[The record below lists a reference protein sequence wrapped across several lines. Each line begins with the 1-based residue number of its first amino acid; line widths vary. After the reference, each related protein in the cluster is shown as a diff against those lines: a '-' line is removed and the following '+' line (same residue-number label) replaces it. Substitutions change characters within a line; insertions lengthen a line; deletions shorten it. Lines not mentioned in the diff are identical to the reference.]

1 VAVYTHISEAP
12 LRVFLSDYD
21 LGSLKAFKGI
31 AEGVENSNYLLETS
45 KGHFILTLFEKRV
58 HEQDLPYYL
67 NLKTH
72 LAAHGF
78 PCPTPIADKNGVVK
92 KSLAGRP
99 AVIVSFLNGYEV
111 EDITP
116 VHCEQVGQLLAQLHL
131 AGRDFDMTRANDLSV
146 NGWQDLARKC
156 AGKLNSEFPG
166 LEGLVGEE
174 LGALKALWP
183 QDLPTGAIH
192 ADLFPDNVFFLKDE
206 AVGAIDFY
214 FACTDAYA
222 YDIAITA
229 NAWCFNEEHKFEEA
243 RFKAL
248 ISGYNSTRKLEKR
261 EEQTLVIL
269 CRGAALRFLLTR
281 AHDWIFPQE
290 GAIVTPKNPLD
301 YEKRLQHWRNWGQN

>member
-1 VAVYTHISEAP
+1 
-12 LRVFLSDYD
+12 
-21 LGSLKAFKGI
+21 
-31 AEGVENSNYLLETS
+31 
-45 KGHFILTLFEKRV
+45 
-58 HEQDLPYYL
+58 
-67 NLKTH
+67 
-72 LAAHGF
+72 
-78 PCPTPIADKNGVVK
+78 
-92 KSLAGRP
+92 
-99 AVIVSFLNGYEV
+99 
-111 EDITP
+111 
-116 VHCEQVGQLLAQLHL
+116 
-131 AGRDFDMTRANDLSV
+131 
-146 NGWQDLARKC
+146 
-156 AGKLNSEFPG
+156 
-166 LEGLVGEE
+166 
-174 LGALKALWP
+174 GALKALWP